1 MAYQTPLA
9 SPVIQMV
16 KRVQGKE
23 KDFYTSGIKKLIH
36 DHCSNDYNVPYTV
49 VSIIGAQSSGKS
61 TLMNTMF
68 KTEFQ
73 MLNQETQGRRATTE
87 GIWAAVCK
95 GPNAIVLDIEGA
107 DGQEHQDDA
116 GFENQAALFALSISD
131 VIFFNINVQDIGRM
145 HGASIPLLRTIFQER
160 LNHNMHRTEVVIAVR
175 DYNHKASESFLRQQL
190 LSQLKTIFDESTNKE
205 KMSTKYYDTSVE
217 FFPHFDYDERAFQKK
232 CQDII
237 AQPGFLKKRQQ
248 NWPVDEFPN
257 LAEELWKRILQNEK
271 LNMPSYW
278 VLLSRERCEAVMNKK
293 LLSLQANDHYK
304 SFTEG
309 SLTISPIDFE
319 AAVKRILQTI
329 LHEYS
334 DATKYCDEGH
344 ANKMED
350 NLRTQII
357 RDAAPGFM
365 RALDN
370 LVYVFLTNAQ
380 EEIEKCMKRN
390 LFEDMDGVVTKQSMN
405 FRHQIQGLE
414 LYDDI
419 ARECLQEVEQNLRV
433 LTRQIRNSCVMNF
446 VGRYAKKFLV
456 MAGHLISIGVTLGGA
471 IVQLGI

>member
-23 KDFYTSGIKKLIH
+23 KDLNTSGIKKLIH

-73 MLNQETQGRRATTE
+73 MLNQQTQGRRATTE
-87 GIWAAVCK
+87 GIWAAVSK
-95 GPNAIVLDIEGA
+95 DPNAIVLDIEGA

-160 LNHNMHRTEVVIAVR
+160 LNHNMHRTKVVIAVR
-175 DYNHKASESFLRQQL
+175 DYNHKKASESFLRQQL
-190 LSQLKTIFDESTNKE
+190 LSPLKKIFDESTNKE

-257 LAEELWKRILQNEK
+257 LAEKLWKSILQNEK

-293 LLSLQANDHYK
+293 LLSLQANDDYK
-304 SFTEG
+304 SLLTEG
-309 SLTISPIDFE
+309 YRTISPIEFH

-334 DATKYCDEGH
+334 DATKYFDEEQ
-344 ANKMED
+344 ANKVKD

-357 RDAAPGFM
+357 RDAEPGFM

-370 LVYVFLTNAQ
+370 HVEVFLTNAT
-380 EEIEKCMKRN
+380 EEIKKCMERN

-405 FRHQIQGLE
+405 FMHQIQDLE

-419 ARECLQEVEQNLRV
+419 AGECQQVEKNLRV
-433 LTRQIRNSCVMNF
+433 LTRQIRNRCVMNF
-446 VGRYAKKFLV
+446 VGRYAKKFLL
-456 MAGHLISIGVTLGGA
+456 MAGQLTSIGVTLGGA
-471 IVQLGI
+471 FIGN